1 MLYSPMERFVR
12 PAVAASHRWQL
23 NLKKNLLS
31 VSVLLC
37 GHTYSF
43 PERKRTRTKMRDVI
57 TLRVQLLC
65 AKQCAEF
72 STTYLNFTGVLF
84 GGGGTM
90 YQMLK
95 FYFYFFAKPVFDCL
109 HIISHGPP
117 PLRQEI
123 TLQLVQVT
131 QLHNTIMRGK

>member
-90 YQMLK
+90 YQMLN
-95 FYFYFFAKPVFDCL
+95 FFFFFLLNLCL
-109 HIISHGPP
+109 IAYTFFSHGPP